1 MLSCNICH
9 KKFSCKSAL
18 TTHDRVHTGE
28 KPFPCDKCK
37 KAFRTN
43 SHLTVHKRIHT
54 GEKPYSCDICKIS
67 FCTSGEL
74 SFHKIIHT
82 GERPFRCDSCTKA
95 FRANAELS
103 VHKRRHHTGEKPYMC
118 DACKKSFY
126 SSSHLSRHNNTARL
140 LEMLESIKK
149 TVTPS
154 ASTSFVDCGETND
167 IKSFSCVVCNKTFD
181 SEDVLSIH
189 KYLHPETQLNKAIKL
204 EIKEEETHVEDP
216 LSLQTEP
223 ENTEETVKQELEEKI
238 QDTDPLS
245 CEQNS
250 DEDRINIID
259 VVEHKIEV
267 E

>member
-1 MLSCNICH
+1 M
-9 KKFSCKSAL
+9 
-18 TTHDRVHTGE
+18 RVHTGE
-28 KPFPCDKCK
+28 KPFSCDTCDR
-37 KAFRTN
+37 AFTQSTDLVR
-43 SHLTVHKRIHT
+43 HKRIHT
-54 GEKPYSCDICKIS
+54 EKPFLCKSCQ
-67 FCTSGEL
+67 
-74 SFHKIIHT
+74 
-82 GERPFRCDSCTKA
+82 
-95 FRANAELS
+95 
-103 VHKRRHHTGEKPYMC
+103 
-118 DACKKSFY
+118 KSFK
-126 SSSHLSRHNNTARL
+126 SNPELSRHNKTAEHLIMSETIRN
-140 LEMLESIKK
+140 

-154 ASTSFVDCGETND
+154 HYTSFVDCSEAND

-267 E
+267 K